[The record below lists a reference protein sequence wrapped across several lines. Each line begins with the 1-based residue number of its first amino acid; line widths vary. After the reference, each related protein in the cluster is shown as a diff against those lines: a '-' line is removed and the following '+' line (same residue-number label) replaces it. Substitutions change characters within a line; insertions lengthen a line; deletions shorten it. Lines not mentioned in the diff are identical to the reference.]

1 MKTNLRTANLKEEY
15 AETVLRER
23 AAELGILLDDD
34 AKAKAFRIQLKRK
47 TTALAPFSDYDVWLM
62 EGIRETEKHC
72 EDCVLMLCMTVN
84 LPPIPTETAYLIK
97 KDPHGDSFRYRNLT
111 LTRKNKGGKDFFV
124 AK

>member
-47 TTALAPFSDYDVWLM
+47 TTALAPFSD
-62 EGIRETEKHC
+62 
-72 EDCVLMLCMTVN
+72 
-84 LPPIPTETAYLIK
+84 
-97 KDPHGDSFRYRNLT
+97 
-111 LTRKNKGGKDFFV
+111 
-124 AK
+124 

>member
-72 EDCVLMLCMTVN
+72 EDCILMLCMTVN
-84 LPPIPTETAYLIK
+84 LPPITTETANLIK
-97 KDPHGDSFRYRNLT
+97 KPLT
-111 LTRKNKGGKDFFV
+111 ATASV
-124 AK
+124 IAT